1 MYIIA
6 GLGNPGAKYENTRH
20 NVGFM
25 AIDALAKAHGI
36 NVSKLKYKAL
46 IGDGKING
54 EKVILIKP
62 QTFMNLSGTAIGE
75 AVNFYKCEPQKL
87 LVIYDD
93 LDIGLGSIRIRKK
106 GSAGTHNGMRS
117 VVGVLGTQDFPRI
130 RIGIGDFGKKDIVDF
145 VIGDFSKSEIK
156 TIEDTLSEVTKAI
169 ECFIS
174 DGIDL
179 SMNRYN
185 KKMNN
190 GEKPANIRQTILTY

>member
-87 LVIYDD
+87 LVIDDD
-93 LDIGLGSIRIRKK
+93 LYIGLGSIRIRKK

-190 GEKPANIRQTILTY
+190 